1 MRFLGVPHRAVLTRL
16 LILSLTLQ
24 LLVPTVFASIQG
36 GAGQRASDDPFR
48 TAVICTAKGLV
59 RISLDEQG
67 NLVKNDDKEPSS
79 AVTPDCIYCSL
90 ASSVLPSQA
99 QQPGPAGLMPGTR
112 CQTPLVDAELPRM
125 AHHASSLQPRAPPRR
140 QA

>member
-1 MRFLGVPHRAVLTRL
+1 MRFLGVPHRAVLTRF

-24 LLVPTVFASIQG
+24 LLIPTVFASIQS

-48 TAVICTAKGLV
+48 TAVICTARGLV
-59 RISLDEQG
+59 RISLDAQG
-67 NLVKNDDKEPSS
+67 NLVKDDDREPSS

-99 QQPGPAGLMPGTR
+99 QQPGPSVFRPSTR
-112 CQTPLVDAELPRM
+112 CQNPLGDAELPRT
-125 AHHASSLQPRAPPRR
+125 AHHASSLQPRAPPRW

>member
-1 MRFLGVPHRAVLTRL
+1 MRFLGVPHRAVLTRV

-24 LLVPTVFASIQG
+24 LLIPTVFASIQD
-36 GAGQRASDDPFR
+36 GAGQHVSDDPFR

-67 NLVKNDDKEPSS
+67 NVVKNDDKEPSS

-99 QQPGPAGLMPGTR
+99 PQPGPASLRPSTH
-112 CQTPLVDAELPRM
+112 CQNPLVDAELPKT